1 MEDATLDDLIKMGV
15 YEVSGVDEH
24 GETLYSL
31 NMGTA
36 KELAPEIY
44 WADRNACETAIFDA
58 VEAGYLEWDID
69 PETLEMSFFV
79 TELGESVID

>member
-1 MEDATLDDLIKMGV
+1 MEDATLDDLIELGV
-15 YEVSGVDEH
+15 YEVSGVDGH
-24 GETLYSL
+24 GEVLYSL
-31 NMGTA
+31 NVEAA

-69 PETLEMSFFV
+69 SETLDLSFFV
-79 TELGESVID
+79 TELGEKVID